1 MESIASILTG
11 TISNQRPAR
20 REPKVREMRLQV
32 SREPKI
38 SLKIWGGKTMVVNK
52 QK

>member
-20 REPKVREMRLQV
+20 REQKVREICLQA
-32 SREPKI
+32 SNEQKI
-38 SLKIWGGKTMVVNK
+38 IISIHG
-52 QK
+52 Q